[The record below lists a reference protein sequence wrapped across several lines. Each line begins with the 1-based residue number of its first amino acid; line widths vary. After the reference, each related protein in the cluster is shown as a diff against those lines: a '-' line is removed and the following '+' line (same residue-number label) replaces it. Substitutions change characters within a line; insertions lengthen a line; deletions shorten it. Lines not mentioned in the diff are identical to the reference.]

1 LFKIT
6 AFDFLAALFF
16 FFFVAVADFFALDEK
31 EEEEEDVTPFHFV
44 EIAFSGFVS
53 MTSCFEPPSVAK
65 TDDPTLPV
73 PLITVAAP
81 TINIVVAANT
91 PPTLTKVDVFLGGRA
106 DCVFPHRSDS

>member
-1 LFKIT
+1 LFKIS

-16 FFFVAVADFFALDEK
+16 FVAVAVFFALDEEEE
-31 EEEEEDVTPFHFV
+31 EEEEEDATPFFHFV

-53 MTSCFEPPSVAK
+53 MTSCFEPPSIAK
-65 TDDPTLPV
+65 TDDSALPV

-91 PPTLTKVDVFLGGRA
+91 PPTLKKVDVFLA
-106 DCVFPHRSDS
+106 DCVFPDRSDS

>member
-1 LFKIT
+1 LFKIS

-16 FFFVAVADFFALDEK
+16 FFIAVADFFALDE
-31 EEEEEDVTPFHFV
+31 EEVEEDATLFFHFV
-44 EIAFSGFVS
+44 GIALSGFVS
-53 MTSCFEPPSVAK
+53 MTACFEPPSVAK

-91 PPTLTKVDVFLGGRA
+91 PPTLKKVDFFLGGRA
-106 DCVFPHRSDS
+106 DCVFPDRSDS